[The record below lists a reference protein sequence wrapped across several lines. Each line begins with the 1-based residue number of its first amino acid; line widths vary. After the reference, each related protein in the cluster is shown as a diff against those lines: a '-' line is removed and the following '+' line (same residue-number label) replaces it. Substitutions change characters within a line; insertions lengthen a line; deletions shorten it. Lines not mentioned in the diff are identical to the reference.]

1 MISLTETDGLML
13 KCKSLPQLKLLCLI
27 TEMNQSLVFVGT
39 SMSEKRTSQQQ
50 KALELWCKILAE
62 DLNAAGL
69 DQRKVLKPS
78 IAIPWNQPD
87 VKNKIFRPVFT
98 AMTGLESTADADP
111 SDYNPVYEVLCRHL
125 AMRLGVTAPA
135 WPDRNREDLRDVM

>member
-1 MISLTETDGLML
+1 
-13 KCKSLPQLKLLCLI
+13 
-27 TEMNQSLVFVGT
+27 
-39 SMSEKRTSQQQ
+39 MSEKRTSQQQ

-87 VKNKIFRPVFT
+87 VKDKIFRPVFT

-111 SDYNPVYEVLCRHL
+111 SDYNPVYQVLCRHL

-135 WPDRNREDLRDVM
+135 WPDRNREDLRDAQDS

>member
-1 MISLTETDGLML
+1 
-13 KCKSLPQLKLLCLI
+13 
-27 TEMNQSLVFVGT
+27 
-39 SMSEKRTSQQQ
+39 MSEKRTAQQQ

-78 IAIPWNQPD
+78 IAIPWCQPS
-87 VKNKIFRPVFT
+87 VKDRIFRPVFT

-125 AMRLGVTAPA
+125 ATRLGVTAPA
-135 WPDRNREDLRDVM
+135 WPDRNREDLRDARRY